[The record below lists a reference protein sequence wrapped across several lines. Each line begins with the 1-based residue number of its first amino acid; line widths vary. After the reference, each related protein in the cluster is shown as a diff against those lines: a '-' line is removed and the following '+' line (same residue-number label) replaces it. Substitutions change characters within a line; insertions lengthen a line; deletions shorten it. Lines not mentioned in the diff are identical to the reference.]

1 MGLFVARIESLSS
14 PDMQTKYKLLFDLFA
29 QHKDVIKQ
37 EQIKEIVQLFGN
49 ETSLAELDKRKP
61 SKLSLKDFIGLVQDL
76 DLQVMRELETVIFVE
91 MGLVPADHKREREI
105 ISAMMDLNYKKYL
118 RT

>member
-1 MGLFVARIESLSS
+1 
-14 PDMQTKYKLLFDLFA
+14 MQTKYKLLFDLFA
-29 QHKDVIKQ
+29 QHKDVIKL

-76 DLQVMRELETVIFVE
+76 DLDLQVMRELETVIFVE
-91 MGLVPADHKREREI
+91 MGVVPADHKREREI